1 MSKVSCIEKKVES
14 PRIAIVG
21 PCGAG
26 KSTLARGLRELDL
39 DVRETAQEHSFAPKM
54 WQIITQPDIL
64 IFLDVSY
71 PFSTDR
77 KNFRWTHHEYA
88 EQLRRLQH
96 ARENCD
102 IYIHTDN
109 LTTDEV
115 LKEALDYL
123 DVGHHLPSDV

>member
-1 MSKVSCIEKKVES
+1 MKPPSTSQSEM

-21 PCGAG
+21 PCGSG
-26 KSTLARGLRELDL
+26 KSTLAHKLKAYGF
-39 DVRETAQEHSFAPKM
+39 DVREVAQEHSFAQAM
-54 WQIITQPDIL
+54 WQKISHPDIL

-71 PFSTDR
+71 QFSTTR
-77 KNFRWTHHEYA
+77 KDFNWTKGEFS

-96 ARENCD
+96 ARQNCH

-115 LKEALDYL
+115 LKEALDRL
-123 DVGHHLPSDV
+123 NVGHLPPSDV